1 MRATWHRPAP
11 RTLATAALLLAV
23 TVVAHAEV
31 VTPQGAERK
40 AILDAMRAPIAQD
53 LGQPVEFVVKRIAMT
68 SPWAFVMA
76 DVQGPGGTAI
86 DWEKTVCSG
95 DVSHLTGALL
105 KKSDEGNWNIEEL
118 VLCPTDVA
126 WATWA
131 EDHQAPAELFGLE

>member
-1 MRATWHRPAP
+1 MIAKSPML
-11 RTLATAALLLAV
+11 RTALATAAFSLSALGALAE
-23 TVVAHAEV
+23 T
-31 VTPQGAERK
+31 VTPTGAERK
-40 AILDAMRAPIAQD
+40 AILDAIRAPIAQD
-53 LGQPVEFVVKRIAMT
+53 LGQPVEFVVKRIAVT
-68 SPWAFVMA
+68 APWAFVMA

-86 DWEKTVCSG
+86 EWEKTVCSG

-105 KKSDEGNWNIEEL
+105 KKSDEGAWNVEEL